1 MIGSITWPHDQYFGY
16 GGTSDQMEWKCGPLS
31 IRLIPEN
38 AVGNDI
44 SKCATIRETA
54 TGALHYI
61 ATTTPPQE
69 YDLPLVNGFSN
80 HYCAKYCKT
89 QEGMVTVMLWLKG
102 SAGENTETTV
112 ATLPEGF
119 RPTALFRATGITDTG
134 SIQSQHQC
142 GIAVN
147 ESGLITIQ
155 SRYGWG
161 YVSGIFTFR
170 AAN

>member
-1 MIGSITWPHDQYFGY
+1 MAKTKNKHRRGPSRPSGMTLADELVRRQMIKKAVKEAAVDATVQVR
-16 GGTSDQMEWKCGPLS
+16 SD
-31 IRLIPEN
+31 
-38 AVGNDI
+38 
-44 SKCATIRETA
+44 
-54 TGALHYI
+54 
-61 ATTTPPQE
+61 
-69 YDLPLVNGFSN
+69 
-80 HYCAKYCKT
+80 
-89 QEGMVTVMLWLKG
+89 MLWLKG